1 MKKLYQPI
9 MINKL
14 KIKNRIMMSP
24 CGINNTVDGCMT
36 DQDVEFYRRRAAG
49 GVGVIVIANMQWD
62 KVRFNPNSG
71 AHIIDR
77 KSLPSLKKVTD
88 AIHSEGCVVFAQLLH
103 QGRYATLE
111 KFQNVQSVAPSAVP
125 SRYSKME
132 MPRELTTEEIK
143 EFVKWQ
149 AEAALNALEAG
160 FDGIE
165 IETNSGYLFGQF
177 FSPLTNKR
185 TDEYGG
191 DIYGRTRFLV
201 ETLQAVRAA
210 IGPDVPLTI
219 RIGGNDFVPGSC
231 NSDDIADICEI
242 IDKTGLID
250 GISVTG
256 GWHEASVPLVTMEL
270 PHGTYAYLGK
280 GIKARVHVPVMMGNR
295 MNIPKAEELVERE
308 DVDMV
313 VMGRPLLCDP
323 ELPNKAMAGRVDL
336 IRPCIGCNAGC
347 LDAGLKRLPAGCI
360 SNPETNRETKLMDEN
375 GKLPTEVKSDNPQKI
390 LAIGAGPAGM
400 EFARVASLR
409 GHKVT
414 IWEKRNRTIG
424 TTLLAATPPRRYD
437 IRYIGQ
443 WLERM
448 DRELGVEFVLNK
460 TATAEDIIDA
470 VKNEGFDRV
479 VLACGSNA
487 FIPGFPIEEGSHVV
501 QAWDVLEGKAEL
513 GKEIVVIGG
522 GATGIETAE
531 YIGEIGTLTA
541 DELRFM
547 MIFDAEPHDK
557 LKYLLNHGS
566 KKVSVV
572 EMQPKFATDI
582 NPGGRWSIMMRVR
595 QLGIT
600 LYKSSKVVEIKK
612 NGVVIS
618 NEEGEHFIPADTMVI
633 AAGAHPNNGMK
644 DELSAA
650 GITVDTIG
658 DATSVG
664 KIPDAMGA
672 GYNLAASI

>member
-1 MKKLYQPI
+1 

-49 GVGVIVIANMQWD
+49 GVGVIVVANMQWD
-62 KVRFNPNSG
+62 KVRFNPMSG

-88 AIHSEGCVVFAQLLH
+88 AIHKEGCVVFAQLLH

-111 KFQNVQSVAPSAVP
+111 KFQNVQSVAPSAIP

-143 EFVKWQ
+143 TFVQWQ

-201 ETLQAVRAA
+201 ETLQAVRNA

-231 NSDDIADICEI
+231 NSDDIADICEL

-295 MNIPKAEELVERE
+295 MNIPKAEELVERG

-323 ELPNKAMAGRVDL
+323 ELPNKAIAGRIDL

-347 LDAGLKRLPAGCI
+347 LDAGLKKLPAGCI

-375 GKLPTEVKSDNPQKI
+375 GKLPTEVKSENPQKI
-390 LAIGAGPAGM
+390 LVIGAGPSGM

-424 TTLLAATPPRRYD
+424 TTLFAATPPRRYD

-448 DRELGVEFVLNK
+448 DCELGVEFILNK
-460 TATAEDIIDA
+460 TATAKDIIEA
-470 VKNEGFDRV
+470 VKTEGYDRV
-479 VLACGSNA
+479 VLACGSNS
-487 FIPGFPIEEGSHVV
+487 FIPGFPIEKGAHVV
-501 QAWDVLEGKAEL
+501 QAWDVLEGKVEL
-513 GKEIVVIGG
+513 GKEVVVIGG

-541 DELRFM
+541 EELRFM
-547 MIFDAEPHDK
+547 MIFDAEPHEK

-582 NPGGRWSIMMRVR
+582 NPGCRWSIMMRVR

-612 NGVVIS
+612 DGVVIA
-618 NEEGEHFIPADTMVI
+618 NEDGEQFIPADTMVI

-644 DELSAA
+644 DELSTA

-664 KIPDAMGA
+664 KIPDAIDA
-672 GYNLAASI
+672 GYRLAATI